1 MTDLR
6 AVARVTQDVGGKQ
19 LQDMVIFANCKP
31 SEYYAQ
37 ATDKYLNNNPI
48 VRGQLNGTN
57 VAHSTKWYNFLT
69 GAVFFYNEVDTPA
82 ERGWYDEEGVKDG
95 E

>member
-1 MTDLR
+1 MNDLR
-6 AVARVTQDVGGKQ
+6 AVARVTQEVGGRQ

-37 ATDKYLNNNPI
+37 ATDKYLNNTPI
-48 VRGQLNGTN
+48 VRGQFNGVK
-57 VAHSTKWYNFLT
+57 VAHSTKWYLFIT
-69 GAVFFYNEVDTPA
+69 GEMFFYNEVEDAT
-82 ERGWYDEEGVKDG
+82 ERGWYDEEGVKDS

>member
-1 MTDLR
+1 MSDLR
-6 AVARVTQDVGGKQ
+6 AVARVTQEVGGRQ

-37 ATDKYLNNNPI
+37 ATDKYNNNRPI
-48 VRGQLNGTN
+48 VKGQLNGTN
-57 VAHSTKWYNFLT
+57 VAHSTKWLNFIT
-69 GAVFFYNEVDTPA
+69 GELFFYNEVEDST
-82 ERGWYDEEGVKDG
+82 EKGWYNEEGVKDG

>member
-1 MTDLR
+1 MNDLR
-6 AVARVTQDVGGKQ
+6 AVARVTQEVGGRQ

-37 ATDKYLNNNPI
+37 ATDKYLNNTPI
-48 VRGQLNGTN
+48 VRGQFNGVK
-57 VAHSTKWYNFLT
+57 VAHSTKWYLFIT
-69 GAVFFYNEVDTPA
+69 GEMFFYNEVENDS
-82 ERGWYDEEGVKDG
+82 ERGWYDEGGVKDG

>member
-1 MTDLR
+1 MNDLR
-6 AVARVTQDVGGKQ
+6 AVARVTQEVGGRQ

-31 SEYYAQ
+31 REYYAQ
-37 ATDKYLNNNPI
+37 ATDKYLNNQRV
-48 VRGQLNGTN
+48 VRGMFNGVN
-57 VAHSTKWYNFLT
+57 VAHFTKWFNFMT
-69 GAVFFYNEVDTPA
+69 GSIYYYNEVDNND

>member
-1 MTDLR
+1 MNDLR
-6 AVARVTQDVGGKQ
+6 AVARVTQEVGGRQ

-37 ATDKYLNNNPI
+37 ATDKYLNNQPV
-48 VRGQLNGTN
+48 VRGMFNGVN
-57 VAHSTKWYNFLT
+57 VAHFTKWFNFMT
-69 GAVFFYNEVDTPA
+69 GSIYYYNEVDNND